1 MPFRRTKSLA
11 AALTLV
17 FALIIAADPAVAA
30 GHGNNDG
37 QGGQTSQT
45 SGMSAEQAA
54 SIVQRAYGGRVVSV
68 KPAGGGYNVRVLLN
82 GGRVKTV
89 QVDANGRLSESN

>member
-1 MPFRRTKSLA
+1 MPFRRSKHFA
-11 AALTLV
+11 AALIVVLAV
-17 FALIIAADPAVAA
+17 FAAAAPALAA
-30 GHGNNDG
+30 GHDG
-37 QGGQTSQT
+37 QNTQT

-68 KPAGGGYNVRVLLN
+68 KPAGGGYNVRVVLD

-89 QVDANGRLSESN
+89 QVDANGRLHESN